1 MTAVL
6 PPISRLSH
14 GWQLASLSLAML
26 LPSLGTSIAN
36 AGLPTFAETFGATF
50 QGVQWIVLAYLLAMT
65 TLVVSAGRL
74 GDLLGRRR
82 LLLGGVLVFAVASA
96 VGAVAGDLWLLVAA
110 RAAQGFGAAIMVALT
125 MALVGDLVPKERM
138 GSAMGLLGTTSAVG
152 TALGPS
158 LGGILIVAFGWPAIF
173 VLLAALGAATLL
185 TLHATLPGPNPRQK
199 AYCERFDAIGTIL
212 LALSLGAYALSMTI
226 GAGTFGRVNVA
237 LLLAAGAGLV
247 LFTFTQAR
255 LTSPLIQLR
264 WLDDARLRAALLA
277 TAIVSTIMMT
287 TLVVG
292 PFFLSEGLGLT
303 PAAVGL
309 AMSVGPAVAAIAGV
323 PVGRLVDRV
332 GTRRMMGIGLGGM
345 IAGCLILAL
354 LAAAIGVAGYVAA
367 VGATAA
373 GYAAFQAAN
382 NTHVVR
388 GATSDRR
395 GVMSGLLNL
404 ARNLGLI
411 TGASVMGAIFAFG
424 SGGGDG
430 MNASPGTV
438 AIGTALTFAVAAG
451 LGVVSLILALTSGRS
466 PSPR

>member
-1 MTAVL
+1 MTVVL

-96 VGAVAGDLWLLVAA
+96 VGAVAGDLWLLIAA

-125 MALVGDLVPKERM
+125 MALVGDLVPKERL

-158 LGGILIVAFGWPAIF
+158 LGGILIVGFGWPAMF

-185 TLHATLPGPNPRQK
+185 TLHATLPEPNPQQK
-199 AYCERFDAIGTIL
+199 ANRERFDAIGTIL

-226 GAGTFGRVNVA
+226 GGGTFGRVNVA

-247 LFTFTQAR
+247 LFVRTAVEKF
-255 LTSPLIQLR
+255 
-264 WLDDARLRAALLA
+264 A
-277 TAIVSTIMMT
+277 T
-287 TLVVG
+287 
-292 PFFLSEGLGLT
+292 
-303 PAAVGL
+303 
-309 AMSVGPAVAAIAGV
+309 
-323 PVGRLVDRV
+323 
-332 GTRRMMGIGLGGM
+332 
-345 IAGCLILAL
+345 
-354 LAAAIGVAGYVAA
+354 
-367 VGATAA
+367 
-373 GYAAFQAAN
+373 
-382 NTHVVR
+382 
-388 GATSDRR
+388 
-395 GVMSGLLNL
+395 
-404 ARNLGLI
+404 
-411 TGASVMGAIFAFG
+411 
-424 SGGGDG
+424 
-430 MNASPGTV
+430 
-438 AIGTALTFAVAAG
+438 VAAG
-451 LGVVSLILALTSGRS
+451 
-466 PSPR
+466 